1 MGCKD
6 LYGRNYSQ
14 SRRCGE
20 KLGRRKMEGGVF
32 EGKSEGGVGL
42 EYHVVG
48 KGKGLG
54 RG

>member
-1 MGCKD
+1 MEGIIR
-6 LYGRNYSQ
+6 GQEVWR
-14 SRRCGE
+14 E
-20 KLGRRKMEGGVF
+20 VGRRKM

>member
-1 MGCKD
+1 MEGIIR
-6 LYGRNYSQ
+6 GQEVWR
-14 SRRCGE
+14 E
-20 KLGRRKMEGGVF
+20 VGRRKMEGGVF

-54 RG
+54 MG

>member
-1 MGCKD
+1 MEGIIRRAGGVERS
-6 LYGRNYSQ
+6 LGGGRW
-14 SRRCGE
+14 
-20 KLGRRKMEGGVF
+20 KGGVF